1 MESTVL
7 ILVRKFDG
15 GLGVSGKS
23 YMDTIP
29 KLVDSFLQCNNDCHS
44 CKISFHFLHYM
55 PIEII

>member
-7 ILVRKFDG
+7 ILVKKFDG

-29 KLVDSFLQCNNDCHS
+29 KLVDSFLHCNGDGHS
-44 CKISFHFLHYM
+44 CKVSFLFSFTCLLK
-55 PIEII
+55 